1 MTECQ
6 FWIQT
11 GVQVATVVATLTL
24 AGIAIWGEAIR
35 AKWLGPRLTL
45 RLFDPQGERID
56 LTDGTPSRW
65 YHLRAANERRSA
77 HAVNVRVVLTKV
89 SRPSAD
95 GHVRPTLLSG
105 PIQLT
110 WQHGH
115 SLPQYPTLGP
125 ALNADLGF
133 VTSNGV
139 FRLTPVFVPNNLD
152 VEIRPGQRVV
162 VEALAISDQAES
174 RAVCVEIAWDGV
186 WSEDATEMGTHL
198 VVKEVGCL

>member
-1 MTECQ
+1 MTNCQ

-11 GVQVATVVATLTL
+11 GVQIATVAATLIL
-24 AGIAIWGEAIR
+24 AGLAIWGDSIR
-35 AKWLGPRLTL
+35 ARLVGPRLTL
-45 RLFDPQGERID
+45 LLFDPQGERIN
-56 LTDGTPSRW
+56 LSDGTPSRW
-65 YHLRAANERRSA
+65 YHLRVTNERRSA
-77 HAVNVRVVLTKV
+77 RAANVRVVLTKV

-133 VTSNGV
+133 VTKNGV
-139 FRLTPVFVPNNLD
+139 FRLTTMFVPNNLN
-152 VEIRPGQRVV
+152 VEVKPGERVII
-162 VEALAISDQAES
+162 EALAISDDAES
-174 RAVCVEIAWDGV
+174 VPICVEVAWDGV
-186 WSEDATEMGTHL
+186 WSEDATEMSSHL
-198 VVKEVGCL
+198 VAKEVTCI